1 VTTSSATEP
10 DGTAASDGAA
20 APDRTGTSQ
29 PGRAGASR
37 AGASRWRALGIRS
50 APVLAAGVAM
60 TGFGLWGLARDS
72 AMGNDEVVSRWA
84 ALLSLGQ
91 LVHLVRHVD
100 AVHAL
105 YYLLLHF
112 WVVVGTSPTA
122 IRVPSLIAMVV
133 GAVLMV
139 IVARRLTGSGWVG
152 LFAGLIMV
160 VTPSISYYAQ
170 TARSYALVFAC
181 VLGSTLALLNAM
193 AAEKAGEPK
202 AIIVRRWLIYG
213 ALVTLGGYLNEMS
226 LLALAANAITV
237 VLARYGRRAIVHWL
251 RTAVVA
257 ALLVTP
263 LIVVSIKESGALN
276 WVSRPDLHQVWILY
290 HDYFGA
296 TLWAPILVAV
306 CAAVAVAPPPGTWR
320 KRHGSTEAPG
330 GNEQEAPWWRSGISL
345 PSVALPLLFIPAA
358 LLMLESLVA
367 PPLYVD
373 RYVLYGEA
381 GAALLA
387 AAGLYRIGRWIA
399 KAAHQPDIAWAPGVV
414 VCVCALLLQLAPQQN
429 IRTGGS
435 RLYNFGGPAFY
446 LAANAHRGDGVL
458 FFGDFYRKAE
468 LGYPVQ
474 FRKTRDIAEAESP
487 AVANPYKG
495 IDKPF
500 SAIRPIMLADQ
511 RIWVLG
517 RRPAAGLPAG
527 PMQQESTVLLHYF
540 NRTVARGYRG
550 MWLTLWVRR

>member
-1 VTTSSATEP
+1 MT
-10 DGTAASDGAA
+10 
-20 APDRTGTSQ
+20 
-29 PGRAGASR
+29 
-37 AGASRWRALGIRS
+37 
-50 APVLAAGVAM
+50 VL
-60 TGFGLWGLARDS
+60 GLWGLARGS

-105 YYLLLHF
+105 YYLLLHG
-112 WVVVGTSPTA
+112 WVVVGNSPTA
-122 IRVPSLIAMVV
+122 IRVPSVIAMVV
-133 GAVLMV
+133 GAMLMV
-139 IVARRLTGSGWVG
+139 VVARRLTGSGWAG

-237 VLARYGRRAIVHWL
+237 ALARYGRRAAVHWL

-257 ALLVTP
+257 ALLVSP
-263 LIVVSIKESGALN
+263 LIAVSVKESGALN
-276 WVSRPDLHQVWILY
+276 WVSRPDLHQIWILY

-296 TLWAPILVAV
+296 TMWAPILVAV
-306 CAAVAVAPPPGTWR
+306 CAAVAVVPPPGTWR
-320 KRHGSTEAPG
+320 RNHGGAQAPG
-330 GNEQEAPWWRSGISL
+330 ESGPEAPWWRGGISL
-345 PSVALPLLFIPAA
+345 PSVALPLLFVPAA
-358 LLMLESLVA
+358 LLMIESVVA

-387 AAGLYRIGRWIA
+387 GAGLIRIGRWLA
-399 KAAHQPDIAWAPGVV
+399 GAAHQPKIAWAPGAVI
-414 VCVCALLLQLAPQQN
+414 CVCALLLQLAPQHN
-429 IRTGGS
+429 VRTAGS

-446 LAANAHRGDGVL
+446 LAQNAHQGDGVL

-468 LGYPVQ
+468 LGYPAQ
-474 FRKTRDIAEAESP
+474 FRNTRDIAEAESP

-500 SAIRPIMLADQ
+500 SEIRPIMLADQ

-517 RRPAAGLPAG
+517 RRPSASLTAG
-527 PMQQESTVLLHYF
+527 PMQQESVVLLHYF
-540 NRTVARGYRG
+540 TRTVVRGYRG